1 MGEFNG
7 DEILLNLAPNAP
19 THSSEL
25 FKVMSFKDVLGHS
38 KPIEQL
44 KRAMERDKIAH
55 SYLFLGNEGIG
66 KKRVALQFAK
76 ALNCLDREGAP
87 ADACDHCSS
96 CKKIDHALHPDVLLI
111 EPIGQGIKKEQ
122 ILEMQRGLAYRPYE
136 GKRRVCILTAADRMA
151 YDIPN
156 TLLKTLEEPP
166 LHTVIVLLATHS
178 RLMLP
183 TILSRC
189 QTIRFNPLPI
199 PMVTK
204 WLIEQKGLREEEAHL
219 LASLSEGSLG
229 KALEIQE
236 EISHV
241 PREDLL
247 RDLLGLKTPSIEEM
261 EFWSNAFPA
270 QREELLLILEVAKTL
285 LRDLVVAAAVK
296 GNRNFIH
303 SDLSKKIEQM
313 ATNWS
318 LPALLK
324 RMEVLH
330 QTTVAVR
337 ANANTRLALDAMMLR
352 WAEG

>member
-1 MGEFNG
+1 
-7 DEILLNLAPNAP
+7 
-19 THSSEL
+19 
-25 FKVMSFKDVLGHS
+25 MSFKDVLGHS
-38 KPIEQL
+38 RPIEQL
-44 KRAMERDKIAH
+44 KRAIQRDKIAH

-66 KKRVALQFAK
+66 KKWVALQFAK
-76 ALNCLDREGAP
+76 ALNCLDPGIAKG
-87 ADACDHCSS
+87 DACDHCSS
-96 CKKIDHALHPDVLLI
+96 CKKIGHALHPDVLLI

-178 RLMLP
+178 RLILP

-199 PMVTK
+199 SMVTK
-204 WLIEQKGLREEEAHL
+204 WLIEQKGLKEEEAYL

-236 EISHV
+236 EISRV

-247 RDLLGLKTPSIEEM
+247 KDLLGSKTLSMEEM
-261 EFWSNAFPA
+261 EFWFNSLPS
-270 QREELLLILEVAKTL
+270 QREDLLLILEVANTL
-285 LRDLVVAAAVK
+285 LRDLVFVK
-296 GNRNFIH
+296 AMKGTRKFIH
-303 SDLSKKIEQM
+303 SDLSKKIEETAM
-313 ATNWS
+313 NWS
-318 LPALLK
+318 LTSLLK

-337 ANANTRLALDAMMLR
+337 ANANTRLALEAMMLR